1 MNIILLFYKYVPIES
16 PVTIMRWQKKLC
28 SELGLTGR
36 IIIAEQGV
44 NGTLEGSVEST
55 QIYKKTMLEHPLFGG
70 IDFKEAE
77 SSGSSFPRMRIVVKS
92 EIVNTGLQSHQ
103 GKLENTGI
111 HLTPTQAHELIAS
124 KPENLVIFDARNTCE
139 SAIGAFTGAIKPEI
153 DTFRSLPTYIDEHLD
168 TFKGKQVLMYCTGG
182 IRCERATAY
191 LKEQG
196 VAEKV
201 YQIEGGIHRYVEQF
215 PEGYFRG
222 KNYVFDGRIAVKVN
236 DDILG
241 SCALCKKACDDYHN
255 CLNARC
261 NDHFICCKECMDTY
275 SLCCSAACAQALTTG
290 TVQARPVFA
299 KSARQV

>member
-1 MNIILLFYKYVPIES
+1 MNTILLFYKYVQIES
-16 PVTIMRWQKKLC
+16 PVTVMRWQKKLC

-36 IIIAEQGV
+36 IIIAEQGI

-55 QIYKKTMLEHPLFGG
+55 KTYKKTMLEHPLFRG
-70 IDFKEAE
+70 IDFKEGE
-77 SSGSSFPRMRIVVKS
+77 GSGSSFPRMRIVVKA
-92 EIVNTGLQSHQ
+92 EIVNTGLHPHQ

-111 HLTPTQAHELIAS
+111 HLTPAQVHELIAS
-124 KPENLVIFDARNTCE
+124 KPENLVILDARNTCE

-153 DTFRSLPTYIDEHLD
+153 DTFRSLPVYIDEHLE
-168 TFKGKQVLMYCTGG
+168 TFKDKQVLMYCTGG

-191 LKEQG
+191 LQEQG
-196 VAEKV
+196 IAEKV
-201 YQIEGGIHRYVEQF
+201 YQIEGGIHRYVEQY
-215 PEGYFRG
+215 PDGYFRG

-241 SCALCKKACDDYHN
+241 SCVVCKKPCDDYHN

-261 NDHFICCKECMDTY
+261 NDHFICCKDCIHTY

-290 TVQARPVFA
+290 TVQARPLFQ
-299 KSARQV
+299 KSATQV